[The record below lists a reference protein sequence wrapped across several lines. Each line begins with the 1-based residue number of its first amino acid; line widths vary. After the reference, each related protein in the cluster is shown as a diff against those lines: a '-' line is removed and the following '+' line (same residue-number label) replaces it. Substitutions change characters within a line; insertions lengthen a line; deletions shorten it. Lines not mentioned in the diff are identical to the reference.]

1 MLFIIFFLKGL
12 AKVEFMFPTQFS
24 SLNLWIADAYLFG
37 REVSPPQSIIFTPL
51 DPALPRQLYRNS

>member
-37 REVSPPQSIIFTPL
+37 R
-51 DPALPRQLYRNS
+51 